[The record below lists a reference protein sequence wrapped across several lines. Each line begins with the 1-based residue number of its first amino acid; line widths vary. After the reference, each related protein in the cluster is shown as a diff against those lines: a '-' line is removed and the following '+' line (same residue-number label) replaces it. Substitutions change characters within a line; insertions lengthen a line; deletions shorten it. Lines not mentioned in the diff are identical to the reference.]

1 MMRTDHTETRGEL
14 LLRVRLTPKAG
25 AARGSFWSE
34 RQEASS
40 GFFLPIVTSHESS
53 PSAIQHCYLSAQQ
66 FGVFQG
72 EIWTQQLPL
81 GGLL

>member
-1 MMRTDHTETRGEL
+1 MKTDHTETRGEL
-14 LLRVRLTPKAG
+14 LLQVRLKLKAG
-25 AARGSFWSE
+25 AAGGSWSD

-40 GFFLPIVTSHESS
+40 GFFLPIVSSHESS
-53 PSAIQHCYLSAQQ
+53 PSAIQYCYLSAQQ
-66 FGVFQG
+66 LGVFQG